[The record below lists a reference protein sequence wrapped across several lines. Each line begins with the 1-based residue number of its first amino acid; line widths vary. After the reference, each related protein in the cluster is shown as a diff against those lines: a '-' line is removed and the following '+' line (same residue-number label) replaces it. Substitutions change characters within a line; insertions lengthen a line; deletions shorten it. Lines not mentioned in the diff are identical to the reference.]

1 MHDLINKHVI
11 RIQLNPPGTSNDPE
25 SPKVPTWRRK
35 LKKNTF
41 DRFLNRRRMM
51 RSILVLLVVV
61 VHQCVGVPLSH
72 LRTREGGESC
82 NFGGVGMFDMDLFF
96 FRRFFSFFFDDA
108 TQHTHRRNVY
118 DKS

>member
-1 MHDLINKHVI
+1 
-11 RIQLNPPGTSNDPE
+11 
-25 SPKVPTWRRK
+25 
-35 LKKNTF
+35 
-41 DRFLNRRRMM
+41 MM

-96 FRRFFSFFFDDA
+96 FRLFFSFFFVDA
-108 TQHTHRRNVY
+108 FSFLSLSTSSLSKTPQHTHKHKYTTHTIQTERV
-118 DKS
+118 